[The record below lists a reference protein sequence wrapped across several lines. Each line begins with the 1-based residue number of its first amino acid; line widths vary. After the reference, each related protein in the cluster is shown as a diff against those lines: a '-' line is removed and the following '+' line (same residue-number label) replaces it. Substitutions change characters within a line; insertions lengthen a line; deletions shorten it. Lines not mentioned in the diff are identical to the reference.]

1 MLRRRAQK
9 KIVVCFFCNTP
20 STATV
25 ERHVPLRR
33 WYCSQC
39 EQTNH
44 LDEVPACHPS
54 TTVDVCMYVDTRRT
68 ETLPITRRP
77 QTLHLP
83 RHSAPRPLPLHRVPR
98 SRPPSAIR
106 VSQTRLC
113 SSKTSHRFF
122 PPRTILTMTRMPL
135 PYLPTKPNS
144 KSSIRRCVR
153 TVKSVS
159 ELVFNG
165 IITWLRRVPWVD
177 F

>member
-1 MLRRRAQK
+1 MRRREQK

-44 LDEVPACHPS
+44 LDEVPACLPS
-54 TTVDVCMYVDTRRT
+54 TTADVCMYVDTRRT
-68 ETLPITRRP
+68 ETSPITPRLQTPRP
-77 QTLHLP
+77 P
-83 RHSAPRPLPLHRVPR
+83 RPSAPPPPQPLLRVPR
-98 SRPPSAIR
+98 SRLPSAIP

-113 SSKTSHRFF
+113 SSKTSPRFS

-135 PYLPTKPNS
+135 LYLPTKPNS
-144 KSSIRRCVR
+144 RSSIRRCVR
-153 TVKSVS
+153 IVRNVS